1 MIGNVEFAKET
12 QGIWVKDSM
21 NVMITC
27 LYKRDLSF
35 SHCNHVDSYIEARII
50 FDGKSSNMVV
60 AAVDLQKKKK
70 SLKNLEDYSFS
81 NCLVS
86 CCLLLSNSLF

>member
-27 LYKRDLSF
+27 LYKQDFSF
-35 SHCNHVDSYIEARII
+35 SHCNNVDSYIEARII

-70 SLKNLEDYSFS
+70 
-81 NCLVS
+81 V
-86 CCLLLSNSLF
+86 